1 VKKVFTALALVAM
14 VNLSALSALAGYAGA
29 RNWITRDRVRRAIAV
44 LKGEESGSAAE
55 ARPPAVAPQ
64 HTTAASSEAHEP
76 TGSARGSIETIRHS
90 QELDEITRTELD
102 RRAREIHDGWRMLE
116 TRQLALV
123 RDREA
128 FEHDKARLAEAQR
141 AREETTGGGDKK
153 ELEIVSGLK
162 PKQAKALLKAK
173 PEADAVA
180 LLKAMEPRKVQKIV
194 GECKSEED
202 RLWIGRVLDQLDDRA
217 MAQAEVPSAGT

>member
-1 VKKVFTALALVAM
+1 MKRIFTALAVAAM
-14 VNLSALSALAGYAGA
+14 FNLAALAVLAGYAGA
-29 RNWITRDRVRRAIAV
+29 RHWITKDRVRRALAV
-44 LKGEESGSAAE
+44 LKGEEKTPMPTPMMAA
-55 ARPPAVAPQ
+55 APG
-64 HTTAASSEAHEP
+64 AKASSSP
-76 TGSARGSIETIRHS
+76 SGGGSIEKLRRS
-90 QELDEITRTELD
+90 EELDEITRTELD
-102 RRAREIHDGWRMLE
+102 RRAREIQDGWRLLE

-128 FEHDKARLAEAQR
+128 LEQDKTRLAEAQR
-141 AREETTGGGDKK
+141 AKDEANGGSGLQK

-173 PEADAVA
+173 QDADVVA
-180 LLKAMEPRKVQKIV
+180 LLKAMEQRKVQKIV

-202 RLWIGRVLDQLDDRA
+202 RLWIGRVLEQLHDRA